1 MIFKTAP
8 LILFFHVLLFTAC
21 AHHAQNKERILS
33 PTEMQKLG
41 LTAMIFDVPV
51 CPTKVDPKTG
61 KSIVV
66 GPCELI
72 TCEPEKDRLVCRAI
86 KDPKNH
92 AK

>member
-1 MIFKTAP
+1 MDREMIFKNAP
-8 LILFFHVLLFTAC
+8 FILLIISTIFTAC
-21 AHHAQNKERILS
+21 AHKKERTLS
-33 PTEMQKLG
+33 AEEMRNLG

-72 TCEPEKDRLVCRAI
+72 TCEQEKDRLICKAI
-86 KDPKNH
+86 KDPEKSR
-92 AK
+92 